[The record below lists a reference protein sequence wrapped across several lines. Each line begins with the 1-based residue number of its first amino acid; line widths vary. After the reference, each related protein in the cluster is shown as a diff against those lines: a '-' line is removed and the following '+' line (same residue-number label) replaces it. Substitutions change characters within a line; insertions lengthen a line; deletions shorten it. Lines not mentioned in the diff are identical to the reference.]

1 MPYDLFLIIGLVII
15 VLAIPAIFSAV
26 SDGHA
31 PRVPMVVIVI
41 GGGLAAFAA
50 TQKPGGY
57 VINDIPHVFIDVL
70 SQIVR

>member
-1 MPYDLFLIIGLVII
+1 MPYDLFLIIGLVIV

-31 PRVPMVVIVI
+31 PRVPAVVILI
-41 GGGLAAFAA
+41 GGGLVAFAA

-57 VINDIPHVFIDVL
+57 ELTEIPNVFIDVVAHL
-70 SQIVR
+70 FR